1 MLPPWFSAGLDDWSR
16 VARLDAVDEI
26 ASDPYWERG
35 ASEDCVRE
43 KYRETANKLVEVAN
57 RYGKS
62 VQMWVKAYQI
72 EAGRENDLAI
82 AIDESRAAGIKNIFA
97 WSYRGTET
105 LSWLK
110 SDNPDKV
117 AEVFRTKLKNC

>member
-1 MLPPWFSAGLDDWSR
+1 
-16 VARLDAVDEI
+16 
-26 ASDPYWERG
+26 
-35 ASEDCVRE
+35 
-43 KYRETANKLVEVAN
+43 
-57 RYGKS
+57 
-62 VQMWVKAYQI
+62 MWVKAYQI